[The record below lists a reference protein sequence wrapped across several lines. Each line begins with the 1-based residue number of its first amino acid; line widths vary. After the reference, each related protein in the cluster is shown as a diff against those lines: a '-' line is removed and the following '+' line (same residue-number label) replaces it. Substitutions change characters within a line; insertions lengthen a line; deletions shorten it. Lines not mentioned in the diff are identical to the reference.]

1 MHTKFQI
8 SNGQTATISPV
19 LSFNHYLAD
28 IELLELTLDRPA
40 GLTFT
45 LNESG
50 FLMYLSVQDNACQLY
65 YHPKGSN
72 LKNLCSGKQQ
82 LLFIHFKPEWLL
94 YKCSLFVKLQA
105 FIALIH
111 QRHQQPVFLPSY
123 AIACS
128 LLNSFKKIRAM
139 DSEAVR
145 DKIIY
150 SFINDCVDKY
160 YRKHTEQNTTGNYH
174 QDKATEIAAFVNE
187 NYATELVE
195 SVPSLATR
203 FMVSER
209 HLARLAKMAFG
220 IPLHA
225 QVIKIRMSSG
235 LNHLINTDK
244 PIHEIAELVG
254 YRESYYFSKAFKK
267 CFGVSPKY
275 LSKM

>member
-8 SNGQTATISPV
+8 STGQTASIEPT

-45 LNESG
+45 VNESG
-50 FLMYLSVQDNACQLY
+50 FLMYLSLQDNACQLY

-72 LKNLCSGKQQ
+72 LKKLCSGKQQ

-94 YKCSLFVKLQA
+94 YKCSLFVKLKA
-105 FIALIH
+105 FTTLIH
-111 QRHQQPVFLPSY
+111 HRHQQPVFLPTYS
-123 AIACS
+123 IACS
-128 LLNSFKKIRAM
+128 LLNAFKKIRAM
-139 DSEAVR
+139 DSEALR
-145 DKIIY
+145 DKMTY

-160 YRKHTEQNTTGNYH
+160 YSKHTDQNTIGNYH
-174 QDKATEIAAFVNE
+174 QDKATEIAAFVSE

-195 SVPSLATR
+195 SVPGLATR